1 MLPDLRAGAKL
12 TPSGPSP
19 DKVRETARE
28 LEGVFLGMLLKSMRA
43 TVGNGGLFKEGT
55 DSQTY
60 RDMFDQEIG
69 RSLSRA
75 GGIGLA
81 QLILRD
87 QALREAAAGT
97 KMQVGQDSPTLQN
110 HILGVG
116 PSQRNRPISPERQE
130 ILKSHRG
137 MADKADGGSA
147 PTRNG
152 GTDENTE

>member
-1 MLPDLRAGAKL
+1 MPDLRAGARL
-12 TPSGPSP
+12 APSGTSA

-28 LEGVFLGMLLKSMRA
+28 LEGVFLGLLLKTMRT

-87 QALREAAAGT
+87 QSLREASAGT
-97 KMQVGQDSPTLQN
+97 AIQAGQDSTTPQN
-110 HILGVG
+110 QILGVG
-116 PSQRNRPISPERQE
+116 PFPPKNPVPTTQE
-130 ILKSHRG
+130 ILKSHHG
-137 MADKADGGSA
+137 MADKANGGNA

-152 GTDENTE
+152 GTGENTE